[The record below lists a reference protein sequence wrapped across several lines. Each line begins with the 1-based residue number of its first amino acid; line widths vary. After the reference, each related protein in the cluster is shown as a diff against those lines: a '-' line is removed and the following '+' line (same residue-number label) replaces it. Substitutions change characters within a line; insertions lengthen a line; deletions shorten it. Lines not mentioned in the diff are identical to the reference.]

1 MRKFKKLSD
10 RKEVELGSYVS
21 SIVEKNDDVKIY
33 IGSDSQNVNPT
44 TTIYATVIAFHFGR
58 RGAHVIYSR
67 EEKNIVR
74 DRFSR
79 LWDEVVRSIDV
90 ALYLRDEYGIEAE
103 FIDLDLNEDP
113 KYQSNTVLRSAL
125 GYVQSLGFKP
135 RYKPNSPYSIS
146 IADQLCR

>member
-1 MRKFKKLSD
+1 MRTFKRLSD

-21 SIVEKNDDVKIY
+21 SIVEQNDDVKIY

-44 TTIYATVIAFHFGR
+44 TTIYATVIAFHYGR

-67 EEKNIVR
+67 EEKKIVQ

-90 ALYLRDEYGIEAE
+90 ALYLRDKLGIEAE

-125 GYVQSLGFKP
+125 GYVQSLGFTP